1 MTESR
6 TQIPHLAYNLSSLP
20 SSHRVT
26 CLWLDPKKN
35 TLSPTQVT
43 TGKQKASGRFW
54 KMPLINKIDHQWKK
68 GARRRMHQQCLS
80 LIGILGVCLPSLSPS
95 LLFFSLPPSFLFFLP
110 FFLSDWGRAHCA
122 GQTGLNFKLP
132 LLPECWDDRW
142 ELSCPAP
149 LISSWAL

>member
-1 MTESR
+1 MEEGGQKKDAPTVFVSNR
-6 TQIPHLAYNLSSLP
+6 HPRGLFTLPLSLP
-20 SSHRVT
+20 
-26 CLWLDPKKN
+26 P
-35 TLSPTQVT
+35 
-43 TGKQKASGRFW
+43 
-54 KMPLINKIDHQWKK
+54 
-68 GARRRMHQQCLS
+68 
-80 LIGILGVCLPSLSPS
+80 
-95 LLFFSLPPSFLFFLP
+95 FFPSLPPSLLFFLP